1 MSEFLSMIWVQLA
14 TLTASI
20 AIFFIIPLRWHKEE
34 KRLPD
39 EMLKPYRKVSRD
51 VFVQVALRVLIP
63 VVLAGIT
70 GLVKGNLTEAIMNAY
85 LGISLAGGAAA
96 LWTVR
101 KAHVSHA
108 NALEASPK
116 GHRVARLA
124 DVYAKNL
131 SAFTVAIIA
140 TAIGA
145 FGLIVVNT
153 SFIVLPGWFWFACF
167 LCTAFPI
174 YAQSWSLSVQ
184 FAASKYEQDPK
195 HGVRQQRV

>member
-1 MSEFLSMIWVQLA
+1 MSEFLSLIWVQLT
-14 TLTASI
+14 TLAASI
-20 AIFFIIPLRWHKEE
+20 AIFFIIPLRWREEE
-34 KRLPD
+34 KRLSA
-39 EMLKPYRKVSRD
+39 ETLKAYRKVSRD

-63 VVLAGIT
+63 VVLACVI
-70 GLVKGNLTEAIMNAY
+70 GLAKGNLTEAVINAY

-101 KAHVSHA
+101 KTHVA
-108 NALEASPK
+108 YENAFPASSK
-116 GHRVARLA
+116 GRRVDRLA

-131 SAFTVAIIA
+131 SAFTAAITA

-145 FGLIVVNT
+145 FGLVVANT
-153 SFIVLPGWFWFACF
+153 SFAVLPGWFWFACF

-195 HGVRQQRV
+195 HGVRQQRG